1 MFEDMVEL
9 AENKLILLYIINKI
23 KYPISNVQIT
33 QIILENNFMNY
44 FILQQ
49 YISELLSS
57 DFLVTN
63 EIDNKQRI
71 TITEKGTKVLTL
83 FQNRISSYK
92 LELIDEYLKKR
103 SEEIKKEITVAADY
117 TLDNNNSFI
126 VNLIAS
132 ENNMTLIDIKINVAS
147 NKQARDLCNKWKN
160 NSSELYNKII
170 RLLTDN

>member
-1 MFEDMVEL
+1 MFEDTVEL
-9 AENKLILLYIINKI
+9 AENKLLLLYIINKI

-33 QIILENNFMNY
+33 QIILENNLMNY

-57 DFLVTN
+57 GFLAMN
-63 EIDNKQRI
+63 EIKDKQRI
-71 TITEKGTKVLTL
+71 TITKKGTKVLNL
-83 FQNRISSYK
+83 FQNRIYSYK
-92 LELIDEYLKKR
+92 LELIDKYLKKH
-103 SEEIKKEITVAADY
+103 SEEIKKEFTVSADY
-117 TLDNNNSFI
+117 TLDNNNSF
-126 VNLIAS
+126 VVSLIAS

-170 RLLTDN
+170 HLLTDN

>member
-71 TITEKGTKVLTL
+71 TITDKGTKVLTL